1 MSPKERTGLGIVA
14 VVCAVAGAVAFVLPP
29 RAPPTPPGG
38 EAGGDAGAPAAAPR
52 ALPSIWGEEE
62 LGSSSCE
69 VVSPTRRVR
78 YDFDDAGRLVRTRAW
93 SLASEGDAAPQ
104 PLEVTRYAHAADG
117 LEVQVRHARRVEAD
131 DPYAGRGATAG
142 WSVGERRI
150 EHRAQGE
157 WLHQRT
163 TDADGERE
171 RLFRIEDGRL
181 ALESPLRLDELMPES
196 DRCQFDA
203 EGRPVRHVAASGP
216 STEWRYEGGV
226 LAAVVRRES
235 PDAAPSEVPVRADDD
250 AVTILLDRYAGDC
263 AEVIFA
269 PCSTVM
275 ASLPGRPLPEGLV
288 PR

>member
-1 MSPKERTGLGIVA
+1 MGPKERTGLGIAA
-14 VVCAVAGAVAFVLPP
+14 VVCAIAGGISFVLPP
-29 RAPPTPPGG
+29 RVPPSPRALAAREDAGPAPPA
-38 EAGGDAGAPAAAPR
+38 E
-52 ALPSIWGEEE
+52 ALPSIWGEDE

-93 SLASEGDAAPQ
+93 SLASEGDAAPR

-131 DPYAGRGATAG
+131 DPYAGGGASAG
-142 WSVGERRI
+142 WSVRERRI

-163 TDADGERE
+163 SDADGERE

-216 STEWRYEGGV
+216 SVEWRYEGGA

-235 PDAAPSEVPVRADDD
+235 ADAAPSELPVRADGD
-250 AVTILLDRYAGDC
+250 AVTILLDRYAGEC